1 MRAFDDVEEL
11 LRLPFGEYQKLWV
24 LANIPGVG
32 AGIGQGLADLKEGKV
47 RPWAD
52 IKAEL
57 VQAHV
62 DH

>member
-1 MRAFDDVEEL
+1 MRRLDDVEEL
-11 LRLPFGEYQKLWV
+11 LRRPFGEYQKLWV
-24 LANIPGVG
+24 LANTGPVG
-32 AGIGQGLADLKEGKV
+32 NGIGEGLADLKEGKV

-57 VQAHV
+57 ALDV